1 MRWSTLPSRATG
13 SSGSPT
19 GLEWSW
25 YVIAPMSRSLT
36 IRYRFATVRRGDADL
51 LVVAFAGTY
60 DESDGDGVF
69 MRAVLASARRAHTPA
84 GVVLD
89 LRDLDYRSGDMM
101 ASVLDDAVVH
111 GVNPAVVVS
120 GSCRKAV
127 TSLVTSVLGE
137 DPGAW
142 LFGSVDDALGAVDA
156 AGHRRGT

>member
-1 MRWSTLPSRATG
+1 
-13 SSGSPT
+13 
-19 GLEWSW
+19 
-25 YVIAPMSRSLT
+25 MSRSHT

-51 LVVAFAGTY
+51 LVVAFSGTY

-120 GSCRKAV
+120 DSCRKAL
-127 TSLVTSVLGE
+127 TSLVTSELGE

-142 LFGSVDDALGAVDA
+142 LFGSVDDALRAVDA
-156 AGHRRGT
+156 ARHRRGT